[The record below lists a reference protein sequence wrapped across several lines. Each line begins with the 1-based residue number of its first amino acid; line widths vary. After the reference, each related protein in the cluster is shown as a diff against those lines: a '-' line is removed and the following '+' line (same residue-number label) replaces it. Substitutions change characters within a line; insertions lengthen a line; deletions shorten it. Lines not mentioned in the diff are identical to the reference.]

1 MYVKKLTVIQCDNVR
16 LKNGNFLRILIYL
29 SKSSRFI
36 KVSCGIQFIMIALK
50 GGMILG
56 LLNSVSFQRLQG
68 GIDAANKR
76 QSILANNVANADTP
90 NFKRSD
96 VSFESILQ
104 QQESGIQSTLRAK
117 ISDSR
122 HFQFGSNTI
131 VPTSVVNTDEST
143 SMNNNDNNV
152 DVDREMALSAEN
164 QLRYSSYVE
173 QVNSQISMMRAVI
186 QGG

>member
-1 MYVKKLTVIQCDNVR
+1 ME
-16 LKNGNFLRILIYL
+16 
-29 SKSSRFI
+29 
-36 KVSCGIQFIMIALK
+36 
-50 GGMILG
+50 

-68 GIDAANKR
+68 GIDAAYKR
-76 QSILANNVANADTP
+76 QSALANNVANNDTP

-104 QQESGIQSTLRAK
+104 AQESGVKSTLSARV
-117 ISDSR
+117 SDFR
-122 HFQFGSNTI
+122 HFQFGSNKGI
-131 VPTSVVNTDEST
+131 PAAVVSTDET
-143 SMNNNDNNV
+143 TAMNNNDNNV
-152 DVDREMALSAEN
+152 DIEREMALSAEN

>member
-1 MYVKKLTVIQCDNVR
+1 M
-16 LKNGNFLRILIYL
+16 
-29 SKSSRFI
+29 
-36 KVSCGIQFIMIALK
+36 
-50 GGMILG
+50 G

-76 QSILANNVANADTP
+76 QSVLANNVANVDTP

-96 VSFESILQ
+96 VSFESFLK
-104 QQESGIQSTLRAK
+104 QQESGIKSTMSAK
-117 ISDSR
+117 VSNSR
-122 HFQFGSNTI
+122 HIQFGNNTV
-131 VPTSVVNTDEST
+131 VPAAVVNTDKAT

>member
-1 MYVKKLTVIQCDNVR
+1 MYVKMLSVIHCDSVRRNTVN
-16 LKNGNFLRILIYL
+16 LEYFFLYL
-29 SKSSRFI
+29 SKASRFFDG
-36 KVSCGIQFIMIALK
+36 SCGILFIMIALK
-50 GGMILG
+50 GGIVLG

-68 GIDAANKR
+68 GIDAAYKR
-76 QSILANNVANADTP
+76 QNALANNVANQDTP

-117 ISDSR
+117 VSNTR
-122 HFQFGSNTI
+122 HYQFGSNTI
-131 VPTSVVNTDEST
+131 VPAAVENTDETT

-173 QVNSQISMMRAVI
+173 QINSQISMMRAVI